1 MSPKGLTLLVLAS
14 TTLASPQLTD
24 RQAHPTAFPPAATA
38 LISAYIPAPVYSSL
52 SAAVSSAAAAAH
64 VTGDANSL
72 IYSVLVDASSLP
84 AWFVSAVPSG
94 YSDQLSS
101 LTAAIGSL
109 RPTESGVA
117 SLTFVSAGQPT
128 PASGTVVGGIGSVSV
143 ETSSNLLTIQT
154 DTRLTSAPTT
164 ESEGESGGGE
174 TGATPTVRQTV
185 VVTTTTDSAGAVVTT
200 SFTSAVVVTD
210 ATTGTTGEVV
220 TTTSGSGSGTTST
233 SSPSRTA
240 TTSSSSSGTNAAAL
254 VRPTGAVAGL
264 VGLIGLI
271 AAL

>member
-1 MSPKGLTLLVLAS
+1 MSPKALTILALAS
-14 TTLASPQLTD
+14 TTLASPQPTD
-24 RQAHPTAFPPAATA
+24 RQAHPTAFPPAASA
-38 LISAYIPAPVYSSL
+38 LISSYIPAPIYSSL

-72 IYSVLVDASSLP
+72 IYSILLAEDASSLP

-94 YSDQLSS
+94 YGAQLSS

-109 RPTESGVA
+109 RPTESGG

-128 PASGTVVGGIGSVSV
+128 PTSGTVVGGIGSVSV
-143 ETSSNLLTIQT
+143 ETSSLLTIQT
-154 DTRLTSAPTT
+154 DTSLETSAPTGS
-164 ESEGESGGGE
+164 ESGGE

-185 VVTTTTDSAGAVVTT
+185 VVTTTTDSAGAVVAT

-210 ATTGTTGEVV
+210 ATPGTTGEVV
-220 TTTSGSGSGTTST
+220 TTTSSSGSGTTS
-233 SSPSRTA
+233 SSSASRTM

-254 VRPTGAVAGL
+254 ARPTGAVAGL
-264 VGLIGLI
+264 AGLIGLI
-271 AAL
+271 VAL